1 MFVAHE
7 LCVCFAQQ
15 GISELYVMPDMKTNQ
30 LKVLLGDRAVA
41 KRFQLFTH
49 ISNERDCFFLS
60 IDPTPENLT
69 RIDNAL
75 LDLYGL
81 TFFARV
87 EPDGSGERKLAVIK
101 SCNKA
106 SDSFIRERSL
116 YTKFVMQ
123 KTNVVHTYIRTYVHA
138 RTALIISTQV
148 RIPIIW
154 LLSYYSFLVNFSEF
168 YVSLMVSVL
177 IGLKGSSS
185 NLLSP
190 AVCSR

>member
-7 LCVCFAQQ
+7 LCVYFARQ

-69 RIDNAL
+69 HIDNAL

-123 KTNVVHTYIRTYVHA
+123 KTNVVHTYIRTYV
-138 RTALIISTQV
+138 RTCTYSTYYIQV
-148 RIPIIW
+148 RIRIW

-168 YVSLMVSVL
+168 YVSLLMVSVL
-177 IGLKGSSS
+177 IGLKGSS
-185 NLLSP
+185 
-190 AVCSR
+190 